1 MSNERLAKLATARVV
16 LLLRKSCTVAKSTDT
31 SSEVRALTLAVCS
44 QVTREDGED
53 VASRCSYVLTHLISF
68 SVQPR
73 WAHVGL
79 KKAALLGERPYSWE
93 LKT

>member
-1 MSNERLAKLATARVV
+1 MSNERLAKKATERVV
-16 LLLRKSCTVAKSTDT
+16 LLLPKTCSVAKSTDT
-31 SSEVRALTLAVCS
+31 SSEVCAHTLAVCS
-44 QVTREDGED
+44 QVALEYGED
-53 VASRCSYVLTHLISF
+53 VADLYSYVLTHLISF

-79 KKAALLGERPYSWE
+79 KKAALSGEWSYSWE

>member
-16 LLLRKSCTVAKSTDT
+16 LLLRKSCSVAESTDT
-31 SSEVRALTLAVCS
+31 SSEVREHTLAVCS
-44 QVTREDGED
+44 QVTMEDGED
-53 VASRCSYVLTHLISF
+53 VASRSSYVLPHLISF

-79 KKAALLGERPYSWE
+79 KKAALLGEWSYSWE